1 MVRSSG
7 LTLIVLQDQESAALS
22 SSLFPLWTWMYFS
35 SLCFIVFLCKTFRN
49 LNHVFTRHPKPLVCF
64 FSEGVVALKHCG
76 AFCECGLPLAS
87 SDLFNHRLLC
97 LVMLRQFDITK
108 HFQIILFRNEI
119 I

>member
-1 MVRSSG
+1 MNPEPCIHTTSKAIGV
-7 LTLIVLQDQESAALS
+7 
-22 SSLFPLWTWMYFS
+22 
-35 SLCFIVFLCKTFRN
+35 
-49 LNHVFTRHPKPLVCF
+49 F

-97 LVMLRQFDITK
+97 LVMLRQFEITK
-108 HFQIILFRNEI
+108 HFQIILVRNEI